1 MFIILI
7 IFANPY
13 IPANFALSF
22 HFSSFLIDNM
32 NLFSLQNQEFATRHI
47 GPDAHET
54 KAMLSVIGVDSMDEL
69 ISRTV
74 PAAIRMQKS
83 LNIPAAVSEAEYL
96 RELKEISLKNKTFKT
111 YIGQGYYDTITP
123 SVILRNIFENPGWY
137 TQYTPYQAEIS
148 QGRLE
153 SLLNFQTMVS
163 DLTGLPIANASL
175 LDEATA
181 AAEAMAMFF
190 SMLNK
195 NHDSIERPKFFVDND
210 VFPQTK
216 DVVVT
221 RALPLNIEVVYGDYR
236 TQDIDASYF
245 GALVQYPNDKGSVED
260 YRQFIEKVHATG
272 AYVAMATDLLALTLL
287 TSPGELG
294 ADAALGSAQ
303 RFGVPLGYGGPHA
316 AFFATKDEFKRNI
329 PGRIIGVSI
338 DSKGNRALR
347 MALQTRE
354 QHIKR
359 EKATSNICT
368 AQALLA
374 NMAAMYAVFHGPDG
388 LKNIAKRVAVLTQ
401 TLADTLTSYGYGI
414 VSSSFFD
421 TIVVKADEATIKAK
435 AEAAEIN
442 FRYYG
447 NGHIGISLDETTTIS
462 DLFQL
467 LEVFSKTEG
476 EPVSFGIDEEQALT
490 HIPTAL
496 TRTSE
501 FLTNAVFNT
510 HRSETQMMRYIKMLE
525 NKDLSLNTSMISLG
539 SCTMKLNAAS
549 EMIPLSWAH
558 WSKIHPF
565 APLEQAGGYTQ
576 MARELS
582 RFLCEIT
589 AFDACSL
596 QPNSGAQ
603 GEYAGLLAIRNY
615 HLSKGEGHRNVMLI
629 PISAHGTNP
638 ASAVMCG
645 YKVVVVKAL
654 ENGYIDVE
662 DLKVKATQH
671 AANLAG
677 IMITYPSTYG
687 VYEET
692 VKEITDIIHQHG
704 GEVYMDGANMN
715 AQVGLTAP
723 GLIGADVCHLN
734 LHKTFAIPHGGG
746 GPGMGPI
753 CVKSHLAPFLPGHVF
768 QDGGVKENSHAVS
781 AAPYGSA
788 SILLISYGYIRML
801 GNKGVRQATEYAI
814 LNANYMR
821 ARLQND
827 FDILYTGTG
836 GTCAHEFIVDLR
848 PFKKSA
854 EIEAEDVAKR
864 LMDYGFHAPTMSFP
878 VPGTIMIEPTESEDK
893 AELDRF
899 CDAMLQIRKEIA
911 AIEEGKADRKDNP
924 LKNAPHTQHEVT
936 ASEWSHAYS
945 REEAA
950 FPLQYVRHNK
960 FWPSVARV
968 NNTFGDRN
976 LICTCEPTSAY
987 AEA

>member
-1 MFIILI
+1 
-7 IFANPY
+7 
-13 IPANFALSF
+13 
-22 HFSSFLIDNM
+22 M
-32 NLFSLQNQEFATRHI
+32 NLFSIQDQEFIGRHI
-47 GPDAHET
+47 GPDEKQT
-54 KAMLSVIGVDSMDEL
+54 EQMLRTIGVSDMDEL
-69 ISRTV
+69 IGRTV
-74 PAAIRMQKS
+74 PDAIRMDHK
-83 LNIPAAVSEAEYL
+83 LRLPKGISEAEYL
-96 RELKEISLKNKTFKT
+96 RQLKDISLKNKTFKT
-111 YIGQGYYDTITP
+111 YIGQGYYDTLTP

-153 SLLNFQTMVS
+153 SLLNYQTLVS
-163 DLTGLPIANASL
+163 DLTALPIANASL
-175 LDEATA
+175 LDEGTA

-190 SMLNK
+190 HLLNK
-195 NHDSIERPKFFVDND
+195 DSNNPERPKFFVDAE

-216 DVVVT
+216 DVVIT
-221 RALPLNIEVVYGDYR
+221 RATPLGIDVVFGDY
-236 TQDIDASYF
+236 QSAQIDNTYF
-245 GALVQYPNDKGSVED
+245 GALVQYPNNKGSIED
-260 YRQFIEKVHATG
+260 YRSFIHAVHGAG

-287 TSPGELG
+287 TPPGELG
-294 ADAALGSAQ
+294 ADVAFGSAQ

-316 AFFATKDEFKRNI
+316 AFFSCKDDFKRHI
-329 PGRIIGVSI
+329 PGRIIGISV
-338 DSKGNRALR
+338 DANGHRALR

-388 LKNIAKRVAVLTQ
+388 LKNIAKRVSILAQ
-401 TLADTLTSYGYGI
+401 TLAEKLAESGYG
-414 VSSSFFD
+414 VYSKYFFD
-421 TIVVKADEATIKAK
+421 TVVVKADNADAIRKK

-442 FRYYG
+442 FRYMPDG
-447 NGHIGISLDETTTIS
+447 FIGISLDETTTTS
-462 DLFQL
+462 DLADIL
-467 LEVFSKTEG
+467 AVFSNNE
-476 EPVSFGIDEEQALT
+476 EPVVYNIDHDMVLSN
-490 HIPTAL
+490 ISTAL
-496 TRTSE
+496 TRTSP
-501 FLTNAVFNT
+501 FLEQDVFNS
-510 HRSETQMMRYIKMLE
+510 HHSETQMMRYIKMLE

-539 SCTMKLNAAS
+539 SCTMKLNAAT

-558 WSKIHPF
+558 WSKMHPF
-565 APLEQAGGYTQ
+565 APKEQAGGYLQ
-576 MARELS
+576 IVKELS
-582 RFLCEIT
+582 DYLCEIT

-615 HLSKGEGHRNVMLI
+615 HESRGDSHRNVMLI

-638 ASAVMCG
+638 ASAVMVG

-654 ENGYIDVE
+654 ENGYIDVA
-662 DLKVKATQH
+662 DLKTKAEQH

-677 IMITYPSTYG
+677 IMVTYPSTYG

-692 VKEITDIIHQHG
+692 IKEITAVVHQHG
-704 GEVYMDGANMN
+704 GQVYMDGANMN

-753 CVKSHLAPFLPGHVF
+753 CVKQHLAPFLPGHVEE
-768 QDGGVKENSHAVS
+768 GKKIAHAVS

-788 SILLISYGYIRML
+788 SILLISYAYIRML
-801 GNKGVRQATEYAI
+801 GPVGVKKATEYAI

-827 FDILYTGTG
+827 FEILYTGSG

-848 PFKKSA
+848 PFKKTA

-899 CDAMLQIRKEIA
+899 CDALLSIRAEIR
-911 AIEEGKADRKDNP
+911 AIEDGGVDKKDNV
-924 LKNAPHTQHEVT
+924 LKNAPHTQAMIT
-936 ASEWSHAYS
+936 ADEWNHSYG
-945 REEAA
+945 RQQAA
-950 FPLQYVRHNK
+950 FPLNWVKANK

-968 NNTFGDRN
+968 NNTVGDRN
-976 LICTCEPTSAY
+976 LICTCEPTEAY
-987 AEA
+987 MEAEA